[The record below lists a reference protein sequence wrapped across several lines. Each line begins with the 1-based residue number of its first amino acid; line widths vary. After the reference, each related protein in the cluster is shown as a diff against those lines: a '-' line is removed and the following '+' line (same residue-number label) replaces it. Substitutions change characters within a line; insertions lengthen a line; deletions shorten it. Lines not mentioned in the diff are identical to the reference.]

1 MKYFKSTDLIKI
13 YKISEKTVRN
23 WVEAASQGKL
33 ELRLYEENGRRYIAN
48 TSKNTTLMESL
59 AQKGKKYKNQ
69 KSRKL
74 ITPTKHLYEVY
85 DNKQLLDIITSLTVH
100 RETPLQYTY
109 VDGGAADWD
118 QYAERLYSESSPNIL
133 NQTLDMLQA
142 TSGTLDRLL
151 ENCEKV
157 NVVDL
162 GPGNGLPIRPT
173 VERFLKDGRLDRYI
187 PIDISK
193 DMLDIVQKNMTL
205 WFGDSVKVEPHL
217 VDINYE
223 RFNDFIGTDFAD
235 GKTANLIFLLGGTL
249 ANFRSPAQ
257 VLQVINNSLGQNDIL
272 IYSGYLDTP
281 TTRRYFDYYNSAT
294 RKVPIQD
301 GIILDFLNIDQSLY
315 EVEQKFDEEK
325 RARTISIRPNVD
337 LSIKFDLENGSRY
350 VELSKDEPILIWRH
364 RHKSILE
371 TVAMF
376 DDSSFDVM
384 QATKSA
390 NQEYLLLT
398 AKIKI
403 GVELLR

>member
-1 MKYFKSTDLIKI
+1 MKYFKSTELVKI

-33 ELRLYEENGRRYIAN
+33 DLQLYEEKGRRYIAN
-48 TSKNTTLMESL
+48 TTKNATLMEEL
-59 AQKGKKYKNQ
+59 VKKGKKYKNQ

-74 ITPTKHLYEVY
+74 VTPSEQLYKVY
-85 DNKQLLDIITSLTVH
+85 DNKQILDIIASLSVH
-100 RETPLQYTY
+100 HETPLQYTY

-118 QYAERLYSESSPNIL
+118 QYAERLSQEKSPNIL
-133 NQTLDMLQA
+133 NQTLEMLEA
-142 TSGTLDRLL
+142 TSSTIERLIDG
-151 ENCEKV
+151 CERV
-157 NVVDL
+157 NIVDL
-162 GPGNGLPIRPT
+162 GPGNGLPIRGT
-173 VERFLKDGRLDRYI
+173 VERFVKAGLLDRYI

-193 DMLDIVQKNMTL
+193 DMLDIVQKNMKN
-205 WFGDSVKVEPHL
+205 WFGDTVTVEPHL
-217 VDINYE
+217 ADISYE
-223 RFNDFIGTDFAD
+223 RFNDFITTSSDK
-235 GKTANLIFLLGGTL
+235 KTANVIFLMGGTL
-249 ANFRSPAQ
+249 ANFRSPSQ
-257 VLQVINNSLGQNDIL
+257 VLQVINNSMGQNDIL

-281 TTRRYFDYYNSAT
+281 TTRRYFDYYNSPT

-325 RARTISIRPNVD
+325 RARTICIRPNVD
-337 LSIKFDLENGSRY
+337 ISIRFELDNGARY

-371 TVAMF
+371 TLAMF
-376 DDSSFDVM
+376 DENSFDVM

-390 NQEYLLLT
+390 NQEYLLVAAT
-398 AKIKI
+398 IKI